1 MKRSPRFSAAL
12 RDPTAPRSRSL
23 LSQLSQTRS
32 LAQVGLWLFTDPG
45 LEGGW
50 KGGGGG
56 GGIFYGVQSPKVPFT
71 TAKDPER
78 PVVTRNAPGP
88 FTRRRGGE
96 DKRGVGQAGPGGTP
110 RNLRGRWKDA
120 RPETSAQQLFSPS
133 LEPCWGKLPATLTA
147 RMPSRAVLPRAVPC
161 RASAPLPAL
170 AVPQPHRPSGLD
182 PGGRT
187 SRRPSTAIRRRRS
200 HSGWGGAGR
209 PGAPPVLPCFALP
222 CSAWPCYPANI
233 PAPWIAVPMH
243 AVFRSC
249 KLSSFFP
256 CVRVSFPTG
265 CHPFCPTRIPGDA
278 FLLPAQGSS
287 CNLNFSTLSWR
298 C

>member
-1 MKRSPRFSAAL
+1 MEGRGRGHFLRGSITQSPFH
-12 RDPTAPRSRSL
+12 DCKGPGAPRRH
-23 LSQLSQTRS
+23 QERTGAIHQT
-32 LAQVGLWLFTDPG
+32 Q
-45 LEGGW
+45 
-50 KGGGGG
+50 
-56 GGIFYGVQSPKVPFT
+56 
-71 TAKDPER
+71 
-78 PVVTRNAPGP
+78 
-88 FTRRRGGE
+88 GGE

-147 RMPSRAVLPRAVPC
+147 RTPSRPAPC

>member
-1 MKRSPRFSAAL
+1 MEGRGRGHFLRGSITQSPFH
-12 RDPTAPRSRSL
+12 DCKGPGAPRRHQERTGAIHQTQGGGRQAGGGTSRAGWNPAEPP
-23 LSQLSQTRS
+23 R
-32 LAQVGLWLFTDPG
+32 P
-45 LEGGW
+45 LEGCSARNECTAT
-50 KGGGGG
+50 
-56 GGIFYGVQSPKVPFT
+56 FFPKF
-71 TAKDPER
+71 
-78 PVVTRNAPGP
+78 
-88 FTRRRGGE
+88 
-96 DKRGVGQAGPGGTP
+96 
-110 RNLRGRWKDA
+110 
-120 RPETSAQQLFSPS
+120 
-133 LEPCWGKLPATLTA
+133 
-147 RMPSRAVLPRAVPC
+147 RAVLGKTPSNTHRPYAEPSCPVPC

-233 PAPWIAVPMH
+233 PTPWIPVPMH

-249 KLSSFFP
+249 KLSSFFS
-256 CVRVSFPTG
+256 CVRFSFPAG
-265 CHPFCPTRIPGDA
+265 CHPFCPTRIPEDA

-287 CNLNFSTLSWR
+287 YNLNFSTLSWR